1 MEQRSDAWFAQR
13 RGKVTAS
20 AVGGIL
26 GLSPF
31 VTREDVMRR
40 MVREAL
46 GAEPEFVTNVA
57 VEWGTNNEDGAVI
70 EFRLE
75 TGLDVAP
82 APFVLFDDGS
92 DWLGASPDG
101 YTSDG
106 GLVEVKAPY
115 SLRKADRPAPFKPLA
130 DQPHY
135 AAQVQVQ
142 LYVTGRE
149 HCWFYQWCPSDTRLE
164 RVERDDAWL
173 NANIP
178 ALRQFHAQFLDEVA
192 NNAAEHL
199 APKRLEID
207 TPEAHKMVAEWEEL
221 REQIANAQERQRD
234 LLDAIVG
241 MAGGK
246 DALFAGRKLTCVER
260 EGAVA
265 YAKVVKEHLPTLDL
279 SGYRGKASRFWRLG

>member
-82 APFVLFDDGS
+82 APFVLFD
-92 DWLGASPDG
+92 
-101 YTSDG
+101 
-106 GLVEVKAPY
+106 
-115 SLRKADRPAPFKPLA
+115 
-130 DQPHY
+130 
-135 AAQVQVQ
+135 
-142 LYVTGRE
+142 
-149 HCWFYQWCPSDTRLE
+149 
-164 RVERDDAWL
+164 
-173 NANIP
+173 
-178 ALRQFHAQFLDEVA
+178 
-192 NNAAEHL
+192 
-199 APKRLEID
+199 
-207 TPEAHKMVAEWEEL
+207 
-221 REQIANAQERQRD
+221 
-234 LLDAIVG
+234 
-241 MAGGK
+241 
-246 DALFAGRKLTCVER
+246 
-260 EGAVA
+260 
-265 YAKVVKEHLPTLDL
+265 
-279 SGYRGKASRFWRLG
+279 